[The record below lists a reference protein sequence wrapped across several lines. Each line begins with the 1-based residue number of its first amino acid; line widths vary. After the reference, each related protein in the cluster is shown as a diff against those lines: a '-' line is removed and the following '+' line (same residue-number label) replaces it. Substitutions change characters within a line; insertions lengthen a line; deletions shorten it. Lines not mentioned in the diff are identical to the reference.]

1 MQKKKEKCSL
11 QQKMQEI
18 SISVSFTLKIKT
30 VIDST
35 TYLQFKTV
43 LSLQNRGELKK
54 MRITTDAWFDHR
66 FWRWSMWFIFNSLW
80 PGRAMR
86 KLLNLLSCVLCILV
100 YAPHIF

>member
-18 SISVSFTLKIKT
+18 SISVS

>member
-1 MQKKKEKCSL
+1 MQKKKKEKCSL

-18 SISVSFTLKIKT
+18 SISVS